1 MVCSEFALVAEAG
14 GHHVALS
21 PSQATDERV
30 GLAADLVRCER
41 MVGAPR
47 ALAAP

>member
-1 MVCSEFALVAEAG
+1 MCSEFALVAEAG

-21 PSQATDERV
+21 LFQATEKGV

-41 MVGAPR
+41 MVGVQLEP
-47 ALAAP
+47 